1 MYNKIDLREVPAERL
16 KEISLDLVDI
26 DVKAPEFEPN
36 RQFYFMA
43 KARDY
48 VKRKSAELG
57 RPMTFFTQTFGCQ
70 MNARDSE
77 KLAGI
82 LERIGYVE
90 TDTEDADFVIYNTC
104 TVRENANLR
113 VYGRLGQMKRTKQR
127 HPDMLIALCGCMM
140 QEPLVVDK
148 IRKSYRHVDIIFGTH
163 NIFKLAELIQTR
175 LNTGKMV
182 VDIWKDTNQI
192 VEDLPNE
199 RKYSFKTGVNIMF
212 GCNNFCS
219 YCIVPYVRGRE
230 RSREPKDIIREI
242 ERDVADGVKE
252 VMLLGQN
259 VNSYGKNLENPISFA
274 KLLQEIE
281 KIEGLERIRF
291 MTSHPKDLS
300 DELIAVMGQSKKIC
314 RHLHLPLQSGSSRIL
329 KLMNRKYTKESYLD
343 LVDRIRKG
351 CPDISLTTDIIVG
364 FPGET
369 EEDFLETMDVVEK
382 VGFDSA
388 FTFIYS
394 KRTGTPAASME
405 NQVPEDVVKDR
416 FDRLLKLVQQK
427 GSEASARFTGSVQK
441 VLVEDVNEHDE
452 TMVTGRMSNNL
463 LVHFKGTP
471 DLIGQIVDVHLEEC
485 KGFYYIGNLSE

>member
-1 MYNKIDLREVPAERL
+1 MSINDYTKAEGVSQL
-16 KEISLDLVDI
+16 PSDETEKQLFIIEQLHEQMQTD
-26 DVKAPEFEPN
+26 
-36 RQFYFMA
+36 Y
-43 KARDY
+43 ARTGKKKTY
-48 VKRKSAELG
+48 HVV
-57 RPMTFFTQTFGCQ
+57 TFGCQ

-182 VDIWKDTNQI
+182 GDIWKDTNQI

-369 EEDFLETMDVVEK
+369 EEDFSETMDVVEK

-427 GSEASARFTGSVQK
+427 ASEASARFTGSVQK